1 MKIVNISR
9 SLLVQYANY
18 SIDVLSFLQ
27 IPKEMNINIFN
38 LIHGIVSSEH
48 Y

>member
-1 MKIVNISR
+1 MNIVNISR
-9 SLLVQYANY
+9 SSLVQYANY

-27 IPKEMNINIFN
+27 APEEMNINIFN
-38 LIHGIVSSEH
+38 LIHHIVSSEH